1 MNGTATLEPVE
12 YKHIQ
17 VRPIAGTMGA
27 EIFGVDLAKLND
39 EVYDEFYNAWLRHQV
54 VVLRDQDITPD
65 QQVDFAMRL
74 GGIHFHPYMNGM
86 DNHPEILE
94 IIKEPGDKYT
104 FGSTWHTDQMFNPQ
118 PAKATMLYAK
128 ESPSTGGDTL
138 FANMHDAYDALSDGM
153 KTMLADVKTWCVG
166 DKFRRSGGSRRK
178 DRYQGNLKMAAKV
191 RDAGNLQT
199 ESAHPL
205 YRTHPET
212 GRKSIFVNKIF
223 TQQIVDLPKDESR
236 TILDFLF
243 QHVAKPNFQCR
254 FKWAANSIAFW
265 DNRCALHSATGDY
278 PPNERRAFWRITI
291 MDFGWQSDRLS
302 A

>member
-153 KTMLADVKTWCVG
+153 KTMLADVKPWCVG

-212 GRKSIFVNKIF
+212 GRMALYLGNHVQTLEGFN
-223 TQQIVDLPKDESR
+223 DAEAEP
-236 TILDFLF
+236 ILDFLREHAIRPEF
-243 QHVAKPNFQCR
+243 TCRVNWKPGT
-254 FKWAANSIAFW
+254 ITLW
-265 DNRCALHSATGDY
+265 DNRSVQHHAIADY
-278 PPNERRAFWRITI
+278 SERRRMHRITI
-291 MDFGWQSDRLS
+291 AGDTPF
-302 A
+302 